1 MKRLGIVGAR
11 GFVGGELLR
20 LLAIHDGLDLAV
32 VSSRQLA
39 GERVC
44 DHFENPSEL
53 LIINLDIEEIPAGID
68 AWILALPNGHA
79 ERWSA
84 AIEKINPAA
93 VIVDLSADFRF
104 DDAWVYGLTEMNR
117 EAIRGS
123 KRISN
128 PGCYATAIQ
137 FGLRPMLDALA
148 QAPQAFGISGFSGA
162 GTTPSPKND
171 PEQLADNLMPYKLV
185 NHVHELEVTRHLG
198 TQVRFMPHVASFF
211 RGISVTLSMD
221 LNQDFTVE
229 EVLERYRD
237 AYGGEPLVQVTKEIP
252 HVKDNSKK
260 HHVCVGGFALDGRH
274 LVVVATIDNLLKG
287 AATQALQNL
296 NLALA
301 EPELK
306 GIS

>member
-1 MKRLGIVGAR
+1 MKRLGIIGAR

-20 LLAIHDGLDLAV
+20 LLANHDGIELAV

-44 DHFENPSEL
+44 DHFENRSDL
-53 LIINLDIEEIPAGID
+53 LIVNLELEDIPADID

-79 ERWSA
+79 QRWSA
-84 AIEKINPAA
+84 AIDQINPAA

-104 DDAWVYGLTEMNR
+104 DNAWVYGLTEMNR
-117 EAIRGS
+117 AAIKGS

-137 FGLRPMLDALA
+137 FGIHPLLDVLTGV
-148 QAPQAFGISGFSGA
+148 PQAFGVSGFSGA

-185 NHVHELEVTRHLG
+185 NHLHELEVTRHLG
-198 TQVRFMPHVASFF
+198 TQIRFVPHVASFF
-211 RGISVTLSMD
+211 RGISVTLTMD
-221 LNQDFTVE
+221 LNQDLTLEQVI
-229 EVLERYRD
+229 ERYRS
-237 AYGGEPLVQVTKEIP
+237 AYADEPLVQVMSEIP

-260 HHVCVGGFALDGRH
+260 HHVTVGGFTLDHRH

-296 NLALA
+296 NLALG

-306 GIS
+306 GIA